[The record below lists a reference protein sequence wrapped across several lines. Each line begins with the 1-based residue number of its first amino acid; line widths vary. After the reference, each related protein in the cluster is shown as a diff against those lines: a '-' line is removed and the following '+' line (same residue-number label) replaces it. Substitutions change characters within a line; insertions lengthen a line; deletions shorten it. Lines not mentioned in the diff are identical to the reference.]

1 MSRGD
6 ILCRYHGWVTLL
18 TFRARR
24 FRRNSS
30 HVLVITAEGL
40 FQAYAIDLQQG
51 GECALVREYP

>member
-1 MSRGD
+1 MGRS
-6 ILCRYHGWVTLL
+6 
-18 TFRARR
+18 
-24 FRRNSS
+24 NSS